1 MKARAHEFVRLRTL
15 PASLVAALAH
25 EAMVPG
31 VDAMLIACT
40 DFGTL
45 PVVATLE
52 ADLGIPVV
60 TSNQAQLWATLQAAG
75 VYAPVCGWG
84 QLLDGTR
91 SSRPHR

>member
-1 MKARAHEFVRLRTL
+1 M
-15 PASLVAALAH
+15 VA
-25 EAMVPG
+25 G

-52 ADLGIPVV
+52 ADLGIPIV

-75 VYAPVCGWG
+75 VQAAVPGWG
-84 QLLDGTR
+84 QLLDGTNPFAR
-91 SSRPHR
+91 IADKEA